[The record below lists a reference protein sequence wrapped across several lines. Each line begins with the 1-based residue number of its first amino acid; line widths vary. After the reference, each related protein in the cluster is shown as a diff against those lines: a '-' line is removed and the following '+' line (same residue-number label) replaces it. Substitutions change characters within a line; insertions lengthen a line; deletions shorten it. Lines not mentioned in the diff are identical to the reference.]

1 MWVSLPRLILPSLKR
16 HPMGCTLVTYI
27 GSLFL
32 LSLPP
37 PIVIPKDSFGS
48 FFIATVFSWVTY
60 PWGKSY
66 KGMTVQ
72 YTDSLMQLTWE
83 AQIQNK
89 ITEHPA
95 SLIQSI
101 SAMLPDGEVSFSCT
115 CSGWKHYSVS
125 PKCYHQDWGTAVWES
140 KLLPAV
146 PHLFAVRRHLL
157 RGGLSRPGLS
167 SNQPLS
173 GY

>member
-1 MWVSLPRLILPSLKR
+1 
-16 HPMGCTLVTYI
+16 MGCTLVTYI

-66 KGMTVQ
+66 RGMTVQ

-83 AQIQNK
+83 AQIQNNDR
-89 ITEHPA
+89 TSCLFNPEHFSNVA
-95 SLIQSI
+95 RWQRQLLLYLLWVETLLCI
-101 SAMLPDGEVSFSCT
+101 SKV
-115 CSGWKHYSVS
+115 
-125 PKCYHQDWGTAVWES
+125 
-140 KLLPAV
+140 LPAG
-146 PHLFAVRRHLL
+146 LRRHCLGNEAAPSSPTSVCCKEVLDKGWPLKATCIKPSAPRWLL
-157 RGGLSRPGLS
+157 LDWD
-167 SNQPLS
+167 Q
-173 GY
+173 